1 MMDRMRVLV
10 TAASKHG
17 STFEIAE
24 AVAEELAARGHA
36 ATVSRLPGADV
47 DGYDA
52 VVLGSAVYIGRWL
65 KEATDFVRR
74 NGPALRQRRVWLFS
88 SGPVGDLPR
97 PEEPAVDVSDIL
109 RATAAAGHAVFAGRL
124 DRTRLTFG
132 EKAIVL
138 ALHAPEGDFRDW
150 TAIRDWAAFLATD
163 LRSTSAAPAS

>member
-1 MMDRMRVLV
+1 MKVLV

-24 AVAEELAARGHA
+24 AIAQELTSGGHVV
-36 ATVSRLPGADV
+36 TVRQLPGADV

-65 KEATDFVRR
+65 KEATDFVRG
-74 NGPALRQRRVWLFS
+74 NGRALRQRRVWLFS

-109 RATAAAGHAVFAGRL
+109 RMTAAAGHAVFAGRL

-150 TAIRDWAAFLATD
+150 TAIRDWAVFVAAD
-163 LRSTSAAPAS
+163 LRAPSVAASS